1 MILIDE
7 TKLTKDV
14 LARVLE
20 AQGVDISTYVK
31 KAHTEEQVEIL
42 TNNLK
47 KCSKRY
53 EDEEL
58 IKHFKESV
66 QAIEYIDYD
75 ELFDNELYKFHTYC
89 IGQSEIDGAKGEYYL
104 KLEDRY

>member
-14 LARVLE
+14 LARVLD
-20 AQGVDISTYVK
+20 AQGIDIDKYVK

-42 TNNLK
+42 ANNLK

-58 IKHFKESV
+58 IEQFKESMRMV
-66 QAIEYIDYD
+66 EYIDYD
-75 ELFDNELYKFHTYC
+75 ELFDNELYKFYAYC
-89 IGQSEIDGAKGEYYL
+89 VGDSTKGEYYL
-104 KLEDRY
+104 KIEDM